1 MADSDWIVLCDYAFP
16 ALNGKLCLIGI
27 FETIFADAIPATH
40 PRAAIGFNLIGEPG
54 EQIKA
59 TIKIISP
66 SAEVIARADI
76 VSVLPDAGTG
86 SVHLEIQ
93 GLALPEFGRY
103 AIELDLGAA
112 SPKTAWFTL
121 RKLVKPPEQ

>member
-1 MADSDWIVLCDYAFP
+1 MADSDWIILCDYAFP

-27 FETIFADAIPATH
+27 FETIFADEAPALH

-54 EQIKA
+54 EHVRA

-66 SAEVIARADI
+66 SAEVIAKAEI
-76 VSVLPDAGTG
+76 TSTLPDAGAG

-93 GLALPEFGRY
+93 GLGLPEFGRY

-121 RKLVKPPEQ
+121 RKLVRPEQ